1 MKQLNYAKRIKN
13 HKTKIENNKKKTLF
27 IVVPVYNEKE
37 MVSLFLDRLTSG
49 YDDVTNDE
57 VRRDFVLDV
66 IFVDDGSSDTT
77 LDVIKSVQDDYKK
90 KRTDIKIDYV
100 SFSKNYGKEC
110 AFLAGFSFCDSQSTS
125 KDDMFGT
132 MDVDLED
139 RPSDLFDMTRRL
151 VCQKDVERVYART
164 KRRENEGKLYSF
176 LALSFYK
183 VFSFLTGLKRLKGG
197 SRDFSVFRKSFL
209 KALLNDKNPRR
220 FFKGLVLKVGF
231 KEEEVL
237 VETDERVKGTSKF
250 NFVKLFKYAI
260 TGINASSNILYY
272 VLPSLFSFVSF
283 ILMCVF
289 FSLNI
294 YLGLILMSVFL
305 ISLTQIYLVHILNRN
320 NKENLRLVEKPY
332 NVKEESR

>member
-1 MKQLNYAKRIKN
+1 MKELNYAKRIKN

-37 MVSLFLDRLTSG
+37 SIPLFLDRLTSG
-49 YDDVTNDE
+49 YDEMTNDE
-57 VRRDFVLDV
+57 VRRDYVLDV
-66 IFVDDGSSDTT
+66 VFVDDGSSDTT
-77 LDVIKSVQDDYKK
+77 LNVIKSVQDDYKK

-110 AFLAGFSFCDSQSTS
+110 AFLAGFSFCDSQSMS
-125 KDDMFGT
+125 KDDVFGT

-151 VCQKDVERVYART
+151 VSNKDVERVYART

-272 VLPSLFSFVSF
+272 ALPSLFSFVSF

-305 ISLTQIYLVHILNRN
+305 LSLTQIYLVHILNRN

-332 NVKEESR
+332 NVKEVSR